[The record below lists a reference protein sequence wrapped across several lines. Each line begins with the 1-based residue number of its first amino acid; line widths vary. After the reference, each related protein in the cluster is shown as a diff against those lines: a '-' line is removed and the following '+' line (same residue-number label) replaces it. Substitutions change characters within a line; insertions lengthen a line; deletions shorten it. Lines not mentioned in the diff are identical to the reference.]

1 MTSGTL
7 RSSSSRGEKA
17 WVVNVS
23 SIGGLLPSPLMA
35 PYSVTKF
42 GALALTESLHHEML
56 MKGAPVQVSVVT
68 PGTVKSEI
76 FRAARP
82 GETLPPEAAA
92 FNARLQTLAD
102 KHGLTP
108 PGARRASLRAG
119 RRGKVLGNPAARA
132 TLPLPP
138 ATHRHDPAPGNPPAA
153 RDLIPSGNAGRP
165 LPTSTAAA
173 SRTPL
178 QHSADGVR
186 TPPAGPD
193 LQRVAPGRDTEAF
206 CTVSAHRIL
215 PRPDTP
221 SLERPAR
228 RERSTLRYTPTRPQP
243 ALFEP

>member
-1 MTSGTL
+1 M
-7 RSSSSRGEKA
+7 
-17 WVVNVS
+17 S

-108 PGARRASLRAG
+108 PQEHAERVFEQVAE
-119 RRGKVLGNPAARA
+119 GKFWA
-132 TLPLPP
+132 
-138 ATHRHDPAPGNPPAA
+138 
-153 RDLIPSGNAGRP
+153 IPQP
-165 LPTSTAAA
+165 EQL
-173 SRTPL
+173 
-178 QHSADGVR
+178 
-186 TPPAGPD
+186 
-193 LQRVAPGRDTEAF
+193 F
-206 CTVSAHRIL
+206 
-215 PRPDTP
+215 P
-221 SLERPAR
+221 SLQPR
-228 RERSTLRYTPTRPQP
+228 TDMILRQETPRLP
-243 ALFEP
+243 EI